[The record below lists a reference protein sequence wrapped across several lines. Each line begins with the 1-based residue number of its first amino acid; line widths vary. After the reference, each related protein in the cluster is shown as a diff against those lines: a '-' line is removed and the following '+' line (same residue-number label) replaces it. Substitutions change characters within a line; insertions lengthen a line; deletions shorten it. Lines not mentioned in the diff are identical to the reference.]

1 MDMRPMELRDTVELM
16 NSADYKER
24 FLAEYLQLR
33 IRHGK
38 LEYMLERHD
47 EGTLNFVPTCPI
59 ELLKAQEKAMA
70 SYLHM
75 LQLRAEYEGI
85 KLTDKLK

>member
-1 MDMRPMELRDTVELM
+1 MDMRPMELRDTVDLM
-16 NSADYKER
+16 NSTDFKER
-24 FLAEYLQLR
+24 FRAEYLQLR

-38 LEYMLERHD
+38 LKYMLERYD
-47 EGTLNFVPTCPI
+47 EGTLYFAPTCPI

-75 LQLRAEYEGI
+75 LQLRAEFEGI
-85 KLTDKLK
+85 ELTDKLK

>member
-1 MDMRPMELRDTVELM
+1 MDARPMELRDTVEMM

-24 FLAEYLQLR
+24 FKAEYLQTR

-47 EGTLNFVPTCPI
+47 EGTLDFIPACPI
-59 ELLKAQEKAMA
+59 ELLKAQEKTMA

-75 LQLRAEYEGI
+75 LQLRAEFEGI
-85 KLTDKLK
+85 ELTDKLK